1 MAWDGVR
8 ASGLPGLGAGGTG
21 FVEQGSGPRPVD
33 LTKDWVWEKVGFRDG
48 ALKDGEV
55 WGKLALWSKF

>member
-1 MAWDGVR
+1 MAGGTGWGKGIR
-8 ASGLPGLGAGGTG
+8 PPRAGGTG

-33 LTKDWVWEKVGFRDG
+33 LTKDWVWERVGFRDG